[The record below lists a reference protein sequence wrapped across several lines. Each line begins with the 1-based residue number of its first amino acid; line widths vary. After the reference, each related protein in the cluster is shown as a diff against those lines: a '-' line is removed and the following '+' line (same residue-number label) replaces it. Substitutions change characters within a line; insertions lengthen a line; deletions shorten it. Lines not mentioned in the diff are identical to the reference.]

1 MKEKKRLEGTDV
13 AMITGAILFIGMLI
27 VAILML

>member
-1 MKEKKRLEGTDV
+1 MKEKKRLEGVDV
-13 AMITGAILFIGMLI
+13 AMITGSVLFIAMLI